1 MKTTVKKTFLDIQN
15 EQEWLN
21 LQGDSGLMLIG
32 YRNGEYDFEDVSP
45 AKYLYTIDLPNYS
58 GGKKKKYLTF
68 LEQSGISVAAEYGG
82 RVYLRKNAAEGQLK
96 LYTDKD
102 DADKQMHKRYAYL
115 ISIGISQIGLGI
127 LLLVQMTN
135 YIVLKSAPFWI
146 CSVFGTLLILSG
158 AVFLGMGIRRQKKHA
173 IKKEDRDVW
182 E

>member
-1 MKTTVKKTFLDIQN
+1 MKTTVKKAFLDIQE

-21 LQGDSGLMLIG
+21 EQGDSGLMLIG
-32 YRNGEYDFEDVSP
+32 YRNGEYEFEDASP
-45 AKYLYTIDLPNYS
+45 AKYRYAIDLPNYS

-82 RVYLRKNAAEGQLK
+82 RVYLRKNAAEGPLK

-102 DADKQMHKRYAYL
+102 DADKQMHKRYAHL
-115 ISIGISQIGLGI
+115 ISIGVSQVVLGI
-127 LLLVQMTN
+127 FLLIQMID
-135 YIVLKSAPFWI
+135 YIVPKSAPFWI

-158 AVFLGMGIRRQKKHA
+158 IVFLGMGIRRQKKLA